1 MWHMDGMHE
10 IYMDAWTDM
19 TGERMGMAWT
29 EPDGKSQHGHGTHP
43 CNENMTSTANK
54 PFQAAPNQDAGRGEH
69 MEERDLTPDH
79 MGC

>member
-54 PFQAAPNQDAGRGEH
+54 PFQAAPNQDAGGGEH